1 MSVEGVGDLAGL
13 GDSAGLVE
21 EGWAG
26 PEGDFGTDEDSVG
39 PEESDSQALADLLAG
54 DSRDL
59 NVPPEDTE
67 SPAAGTDAGTTEAF
81 IDAQPTEASQLTET
95 RQPTETPQRTETRH
109 LTEGPPTGVHGGET
123 EATDTPQDGEYDESV
138 DGEADSSVVMSDSEA
153 LAESIA
159 GDARGFLDDP
169 DDPGADGPGADGPIS
184 ADTATSTGVGEIDD
198 VATPE
203 SDSDD
208 APVPEA
214 TQTEE
219 PAEPTDGPT
228 ETRTG
233 ETLDNAAD
241 NQAAMSDSEALAESI
256 AGDARAF
263 LDSPDDP
270 ASEIA
275 IDGRTAARERNTN
288 EGTAENKSTADSD
301 VAKATASEATLAE
314 TSPREAE
321 PGIAPDGGQD
331 GGEPARQA
339 AETAEADLVF
349 DVVTEAQPPS
359 AEREAAEP
367 VPGPEASGPHAEPE
381 VSSPV
386 AEPELPAELA
396 AHEVPDPRSVQQ
408 EIPDVVREGEAIN
421 PRPIQEVPTA
431 APLEKADAEVQK
443 PETSDGLVPEPTEA
457 DSNSR
462 TETARDLAGKYI
474 EGELTRDPA
483 SQWYHEHL
491 SNEELL
497 DSINNA
503 PEGDG
508 ILVSRGGIV
517 LGGHHRL
524 DELMARVNDGRIDP
538 DTRINVE
545 IF

>member
-184 ADTATSTGVGEIDD
+184 ADTATATSTGVGEIDD

-270 ASEIA
+270 GA
-275 IDGRTAARERNTN
+275 DGPMRTETPTG
-288 EGTAENKSTADSD
+288 EGDP
-301 VAKATASEATLAE
+301 V
-314 TSPREAE
+314 
-321 PGIAPDGGQD
+321 GDGGVGD
-331 GGEPARQA
+331 E
-339 AETAEADLVF
+339 
-349 DVVTEAQPPS
+349 S
-359 AEREAAEP
+359 
-367 VPGPEASGPHAEPE
+367 
-381 VSSPV
+381 
-386 AEPELPAELA
+386 
-396 AHEVPDPRSVQQ
+396 
-408 EIPDVVREGEAIN
+408 
-421 PRPIQEVPTA
+421 
-431 APLEKADAEVQK
+431 
-443 PETSDGLVPEPTEA
+443 TSDGDASDVSTQERALPERPAETRTGDFGDGQPDGAAVMSDSASPAEGNAGDARGLPESPDGRMTDGPADGDTPTAQSTGDQEIRPGLTDDLGRQTDTSEA
-457 DSNSR
+457 PAEPSTTQDTADALDHTPGAADQDSH
-462 TETARDLAGKYI
+462 D
-474 EGELTRDPA
+474 
-483 SQWYHEHL
+483 
-491 SNEELL
+491 
-497 DSINNA
+497 A
-503 PEGDG
+503 PTTTDTEGDG
-508 ILVSRGGIV
+508 GDIPWGGAPDV
-517 LGGHHRL
+517 TGPAGDVAGVKREAVPRKPRSGLQPGEYSGGTEYKNRSEPRL
-524 DELMARVNDGRIDP
+524 PRTTEDGTPIAYTEYDRDPYDGVQRNDRRFVVGDDGSHYRTD
-538 DTRINVE
+538 DHYQSWKR
-545 IF
+545 FR